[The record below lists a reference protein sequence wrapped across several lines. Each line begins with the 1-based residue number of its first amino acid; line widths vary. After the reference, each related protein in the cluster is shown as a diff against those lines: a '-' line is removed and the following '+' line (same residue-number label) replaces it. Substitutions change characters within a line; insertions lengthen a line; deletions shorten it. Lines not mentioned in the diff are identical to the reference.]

1 MGAGMSSLTLGLR
14 MLRREWRSGEL
25 RVMWLSLLVAV
36 AAVVAVGV
44 FSDRVEQVL
53 SQQANALLGGDLILE
68 SDNPLSP
75 DYRQQAQDA
84 KLAWVEGYE
93 FPSMVMGQDEGRLAA
108 IKAVSSGYPLR
119 GELKISEQPFSPV
132 MLAGSIPSPG
142 TVWVEPQLL
151 SDLSLVVGDNLTVG
165 AVNFRIAA
173 VIRNEPARAAGN
185 LFALSPR
192 VLLNSVDLAATKLI
206 QPASRVRYQLMMA
219 GSLDV
224 IKQHKQALLGQLQPG
239 ERMLDVDDGRP
250 EVRMAVQRAGRFLGL
265 AALVSVL
272 LAGVAIAMASNRY
285 AERHFDHC
293 AVLRCLGAG
302 QSQILIIFLFQLLLV
317 GLLAGS
323 IGAGLGYMAQAG
335 LVNALAP
342 LLGSELPAPSL
353 RPAAIGLLVG
363 LVTLFGFALPRFLA
377 LRQIPALRVLRRD
390 LQGGGVQRWLV
401 LLIGVTALMSLL
413 LIQAGDMVLGLYA
426 MVGVAAALLLLSGLA
441 WLMVL
446 GIARLN
452 GQVGL
457 AWRFGL
463 LNISRRASAS
473 VVQVSGFGLGIM
485 ALLLLTM
492 VRGDL
497 LSEWQLRLPEEAPNR
512 FLINIQPDQVA
523 EVRAFFAEHRVQNVP
538 LYPMVRGR
546 LVAINGRET
555 SLDDYPDDRA
565 KRLLMREFNLSWHE
579 QLPANNAINRGAWWS
594 PGEAKPAQ
602 FSVEQGIA
610 EAFGLQLGDRLRYMI
625 AGQTVEATV
634 TSLRSVEWDSF
645 QVNFFVM
652 APPGLLNPYPSN
664 YISSFYLPDQRY
676 ALLNELVKKFPN
688 ITVLDVSSIINEVR
702 RIIERVTMAV
712 EFVFIF
718 TLLAG
723 LMVMYAAIQ
732 ATLDERIRET
742 ALLRTLGAQRGQLQK
757 GLLAEFAGLGLI
769 SGSIAVLAASGAAM
783 ILASQVFNL
792 TYFPAP
798 WLWIGAPLVSALVIG
813 GVGMMSTRFILKQPP
828 LKSLRQE

>member
-1 MGAGMSSLTLGLR
+1 MSSLKLGLR

-25 RVMWLSLLVAV
+25 RVIWLSLLVAV

-53 SQQANALLGGDLILE
+53 NQQANALLGGDLILE
-68 SDNPLSP
+68 SDNPISSQHS
-75 DYRQQAQDA
+75 QQAAEADL
-84 KLAWVEGYE
+84 KWVMGYE
-93 FPSMVMGQDEGRLAA
+93 FPSMVMGDDEGRLAA

-119 GELKISEQPFSPV
+119 GELKISEQPF
-132 MLAGSIPSPG
+132 ATAEDATGIPTSG

-151 SDLSLVVGDNLTVG
+151 SDLSLSVGDMLSVG
-165 AVNFRIAA
+165 AISLRIVA

-192 VLLNSVDLAATKLI
+192 VLLNSVDLAATELI

-219 GSLDV
+219 GELQAV
-224 IKQHKQALLGQLQPG
+224 KQHKAQLQLQLQPG
-239 ERMLDVDDGRP
+239 ERMLDVEDGRP

-272 LAGVAIAMASNRY
+272 LAGVAIAMASDRY

-302 QSQILIIFLFQLLLV
+302 QSQILAIFLSQLLIV
-317 GLLAGS
+317 SVLAG
-323 IGAGLGYMAQAG
+323 GAGAIVGYVAQAG
-335 LVNALAP
+335 LVNAFAP
-342 LLGSELPAPSL
+342 LLGGELPAPSL
-353 RPAAIGLLVG
+353 RPAGIGLLVG

-401 LLIGVTALMSLL
+401 LLIGVSALMLLL
-413 LIQAGDMVLGLYA
+413 LIQVGDVVLGLYA
-426 MVGVAAALLLLSGLA
+426 MLGVAATLLLLSGLA

-446 GIARLN
+446 GIGRLN

-463 LNISRRASAS
+463 LNISRRATAS

-497 LSEWQLRLPEEAPNR
+497 LSEWQLRLPDDAPNR

-523 EVRAFFAEHRVQNVP
+523 EVEQFFAQHGVGNVP

-546 LVAINGRET
+546 LVAINGQEV
-555 SLDDYPDDRA
+555 SVDDYPDDRA
-565 KRLLMREFNLSWHE
+565 KRLLMREFNLSWRAHI
-579 QLPANNAINRGAWWS
+579 PASNTIMSGEWWQME
-594 PGEAKPAQ
+594 GYEPAQ

-610 EAFGLQLGDRLRYMI
+610 EAFGLQIGDSLRYMI
-625 AGQTVEATV
+625 AGQAVEATV
-634 TSLRSVEWDSF
+634 SSLRSVEWDSF
-645 QVNFFVM
+645 QVNFFVV
-652 APPGLLNPYPSN
+652 APPGLLDQYPSN
-664 YISSFYLPDQRY
+664 YISSFYLPNEHY

-688 ITVLDVSSIINEVR
+688 ITVLDVSTIIAEVR

-712 EFVFIF
+712 EFVFVF
-718 TLLAG
+718 TLIAG

-742 ALLRTLGAQRGQLQK
+742 ALLRTLGAQRAQLQK
-757 GLLAEFAGLGLI
+757 GLLAEFASLGMI

-783 ILASQVFNL
+783 LLAAKVFNL
-792 TYFPAP
+792 AYLPSP
-798 WLWIGAPLVSALVIG
+798 WLWIGAPLASAFVIAL
-813 GVGMMSTRFILKQPP
+813 VGMMSTRFILKQPP
-828 LKSLRQE
+828 LRSLQRE

>member
-1 MGAGMSSLTLGLR
+1 MSSLKLGLR

-25 RVMWLSLLVAV
+25 RVIWLSLLVAV

-44 FSDRVEQVL
+44 FGDRVEQVL

-68 SDNPLSP
+68 SDNPISSHHS
-75 DYRQQAQDA
+75 QQAAEAD
-84 KLAWVEGYE
+84 LRWVAGYE
-93 FPSMVMGQDEGRLAA
+93 FPSMVMGDEEGRLAA

-119 GELKISEQPFSPV
+119 GELKISEQPFATAEDAS
-132 MLAGSIPSPG
+132 GIPTPG

-151 SDLSLVVGDNLTVG
+151 SDLSLSVGDMLSVG
-165 AVNFRIAA
+165 AISLRIVA

-192 VLLNSVDLAATKLI
+192 VLLNSVDLAATELI

-219 GSLDV
+219 GEPQAV
-224 IKQHKQALLGQLQPG
+224 KQHKAQLQLQLQPG
-239 ERMLDVDDGRP
+239 ERMLDVEDGRP

-272 LAGVAIAMASNRY
+272 LAGVAIAMASDRY

-302 QSQILIIFLFQLLLV
+302 QSQILEIFLSQLLIV
-317 GLLAGS
+317 GVLAG
-323 IGAGLGYMAQAG
+323 GAGAIVGYVAQAG
-335 LVNALAP
+335 LVNAFAP
-342 LLGSELPAPSL
+342 LLGGELPAPSL
-353 RPAAIGLLVG
+353 RPAGIGLLVG

-401 LLIGVTALMSLL
+401 LLIGVSALMLLL
-413 LIQAGDMVLGLYA
+413 LIQVGDVVLGLYA
-426 MVGVAAALLLLSGLA
+426 MLGVAATLLLLSGLA

-446 GIARLN
+446 GIGRLN

-463 LNISRRASAS
+463 LNISRRATAS

-497 LSEWQLRLPEEAPNR
+497 LSEWQLRLPDDAPNR

-523 EVRAFFAEHRVQNVP
+523 EVEQFFAQHGVGNVP

-546 LVAINGRET
+546 LVAINGQEV
-555 SLDDYPDDRA
+555 SVDDYPDDRA
-565 KRLLMREFNLSWHE
+565 KRLLMREFNLSWRAHI
-579 QLPANNAINRGAWWS
+579 PASNTIMSGEWWQME
-594 PGEAKPAQ
+594 GYEPAQ

-610 EAFGLQLGDRLRYMI
+610 EAFGLQIGDSLRYMI
-625 AGQTVEATV
+625 AGQAVEATV
-634 TSLRSVEWDSF
+634 SSLRSVEWDSF
-645 QVNFFVM
+645 QVNFFVV
-652 APPGLLNPYPSN
+652 APPGLLDQYPSN
-664 YISSFYLPDQRY
+664 YISSFYLPNEHY

-688 ITVLDVSSIINEVR
+688 ITVLDVSTIIAEVR

-712 EFVFIF
+712 EFVFVF
-718 TLLAG
+718 TLIAG

-742 ALLRTLGAQRGQLQK
+742 ALLRTLGAQRAQLQK
-757 GLLAEFAGLGLI
+757 GLLAEFASLGMI

-783 ILASQVFNL
+783 LLAAKVFNL
-792 TYFPAP
+792 AYLPSP
-798 WLWIGAPLVSALVIG
+798 WLWIGAPLASAFVIAL
-813 GVGMMSTRFILKQPP
+813 VGMMSTRFILKQPP
-828 LKSLRQE
+828 LRSLQRE